1 MIKKTI
7 RTKKPKTK
15 YLTLT
20 GILLFTVIVFSGTL
34 KNEILYGWD
43 DGEYIR
49 DESIQNLDVNA
60 FFSNYYL
67 GMYQPL
73 AVLSLSL
80 NHQSAGSNPAPYHTT
95 NLLIHLINVMLVFY
109 LFHRMTKRLE
119 VAAIVAFLFAIH
131 PMHVEGV
138 AWIATRSNALYAAFY
153 LAASLSYIIYLEK
166 RSVSF
171 LLLTLLFFVLS
182 CFSKSMAITLP
193 LLMILF
199 DYVYNRPF
207 DRKAVLEKIPFLLI
221 SVIFGVV
228 AILAASQFGHIR
240 NLAVTYHL
248 TDRLVLSGYAVTFY
262 LARAIVPVNLSAV
275 YAYPGKTGDWF
286 ATEYYLAII
295 PLLLL
300 IFFVIRSGK
309 YRKELLFGL
318 GFFLV
323 TISVVLPLVW
333 SRMLM
338 LADRYTYIPYI
349 GIFYL
354 LTLLYNKIKDERG
367 VTMRKYKPFIYAA
380 LLFYGVFLSVTSY
393 QRIKVWK
400 DAPTM
405 ITDVIEKNRSD
416 IDVAIGYFF
425 RGNIRD
431 LSQDMQGALN
441 DFSRAIELNP
451 AYTMAYNNRGIIR
464 GSLQDFEGALED
476 FNKAAELEPGY
487 ADAIY
492 NRGNVHYYLELFN
505 EACSDWSQAELL
517 GSKQAGVIRRKYCR

>member
-1 MIKKTI
+1 MTKKTI
-7 RTKKPKTK
+7 RTEKPKTK
-15 YLTLT
+15 YLTLAAIIMFT
-20 GILLFTVIVFSGTL
+20 AILLSGTRN
-34 KNEILYGWD
+34 NEILYGWD
-43 DGEYIR
+43 DGEYFG

-80 NHQSAGSNPAPYHTT
+80 NHQSAANNPMPYHTT
-95 NLLIHLINVMLVFY
+95 NLLIHLINTMLVFY

-131 PMHVEGV
+131 PMHVEAV

-153 LAASLSYIIYLEK
+153 LAALLSYVVYLEK
-166 RSVSF
+166 RSSSY

-182 CFSKSMAITLP
+182 CFSKSMAVTLP
-193 LLMILF
+193 VLLVLF
-199 DYVYNRPF
+199 DYVYRRRFNRQ
-207 DRKAVLEKIPFLLI
+207 AILEKIPFFLIAVVFGLI
-221 SVIFGVV
+221 SIH
-228 AILAASQFGHIR
+228 AASQYGHIR

-248 TDRLVLSGYAVTFY
+248 DDRLVMIGYAVVFY
-262 LARAIVPVNLSAV
+262 LLRAIVPFNLSAV
-275 YAYPGKTGDWF
+275 YAYPDKTDGWF

-295 PLLLL
+295 PLLIL
-300 IFFVIRSGK
+300 IYWVIRSGK
-309 YRKELLFGL
+309 YRKELIFGL
-318 GFFLV
+318 GFFLI

-338 LADRYTYIPYI
+338 LADRYTYIPYL

-354 LTLLYNKIKDERG
+354 FALLYTKIREYRPEKI
-367 VTMRKYKPFIYAA
+367 RKYKPVIVVA
-380 LLFYGVFLSVTSY
+380 LLIYSIFLSVTTY

-405 ITDVIEKNRSD
+405 ITDVIEKDRSD
-416 IDVAIGYFF
+416 VDMAIGYFF

-431 LSQDMQGALN
+431 LSQDMQGALS
-441 DFSRAIELNP
+441 DFTRAIELNP

-476 FNKAAELEPGY
+476 FNKAIALEPWY

-492 NRGNVHYYLELFN
+492 NRGNAHYYLELFN

-517 GSKQAGVIRRKYCR
+517 GSKQAGVIRKRYCR